1 MTDTADPGAA
11 AIPGAPAIP
20 GASPDAPPFVLASQS
35 PTRRRML
42 EAAGVPVHATDR
54 PGVDE
59 DEVKAAF
66 RADGAGPDDVA
77 EALAEMKAHRV
88 AGRYGGCLVMGA
100 DQMLEVD
107 GVWLDKPE
115 TREQAAQTL
124 RTLSGKTHRLIA
136 CAVVVKDG
144 GRIWH
149 HIESAK
155 LTVRPLS
162 EEFIQAYLDAV
173 GPAAFDSVGAY
184 QLEGAGA
191 QLFARVQGD
200 YFTVLGLPLLP
211 LMDLLRNHGVLPS

>member
-1 MTDTADPGAA
+1 MTDRPLVDPVPA
-11 AIPGAPAIP
+11 APAIA
-20 GASPDAPPFVLASQS
+20 GAQPDAPPFVLASTS

-42 EAAGVPVHATDR
+42 QAAGVPVHAADR

-77 EALAEMKAHRV
+77 EALAEMKAQRV
-88 AGRYGGCLVMGA
+88 AGRHGGCLVMGA

-107 GVWLDKPE
+107 GAWLDKPT
-115 TREQAAQTL
+115 TRDAAAQTL
-124 RTLSGKTHRLIA
+124 RTLSGKTHRLVA

-149 HIESAK
+149 HIDSAK

-162 EEFIQAYLDAV
+162 EDFIQAYLDSV
-173 GPAAFDSVGAY
+173 GDAAFESVGAY
-184 QLEGAGA
+184 QLEGLGA
-191 QLFARVQGD
+191 QLFARVEGD
-200 YFTVLGLPLLP
+200 YFTVLGLPLLA
-211 LMDLLRNHGVLPS
+211 LMDLLRNHGVLPR

>member
-1 MTDTADPGAA
+1 MTDTAD
-11 AIPGAPAIP
+11 
-20 GASPDAPPFVLASQS
+20 SPPVIAGTQADAPPFVLASQS

-42 EAAGVPVHATDR
+42 EAAGVPVHAADR

-107 GVWLDKPE
+107 GAWLDKPE
-115 TREQAAQTL
+115 TREQAAETL

-149 HIESAK
+149 HIESAE
-155 LTVRPLS
+155 LSVRPLS
-162 EEFIQAYLDAV
+162 EPFIQNYLDAV
-173 GPAAFDSVGAY
+173 GDRAFDSVGAY
-184 QLEGAGA
+184 QLEGLGA
-191 QLFARVQGD
+191 QLFSRVQGD
-200 YFTVLGLPLLP
+200 YFTVLGLPLLA
-211 LMDLLRNHGVLPS
+211 LMDLLRNHGVLPR

>member
-1 MTDTADPGAA
+1 MTDTAA
-11 AIPGAPAIP
+11 APAPRIA
-20 GASPDAPPFVLASQS
+20 GAKPDAPPFVLGSQS
-35 PTRRRML
+35 PTRRHML
-42 EAAGVPVHATDR
+42 EAAGVPVHAADR

-66 RADGAGPDDVA
+66 RADGAGADDVA
-77 EALAEMKAHRV
+77 EALAEMKAQRV
-88 AGRYGGCLVMGA
+88 AERYGGCLVMGA

-107 GVWLDKPE
+107 GAWLDKPR
-115 TREQAAQTL
+115 TRDQAAQTL

-149 HIESAK
+149 HIDSAK

-162 EEFIQAYLDAV
+162 AGFIDSYLDTV
-173 GPAAFDSVGAY
+173 GAAAFDSVGAY
-184 QLEGAGA
+184 QLEGVGA
-191 QLFARVQGD
+191 QLFTQVQGD

-211 LMDLLRNHGVLPS
+211 LTDLLRNHGVLPS

>member
-1 MTDTADPGAA
+1 MTDRAA
-11 AIPGAPAIP
+11 APATYLAGAQ
-20 GASPDAPPFVLASQS
+20 SDAPPFVLASQS
-35 PTRRRML
+35 PTRRRLL
-42 EAAGVPVHATDR
+42 EAAGVPVHAADR

-77 EALAEMKAHRV
+77 EALAEMKAQRV

-100 DQMLEVD
+100 DQMLEID
-107 GVWLDKPE
+107 GAWLDKPA
-115 TREQAAQTL
+115 TRDQAARTL
-124 RTLSGKTHRLIA
+124 QALSGKTHRLIA

-155 LTVRPLS
+155 LAVRPLS
-162 EEFIQAYLDAV
+162 ETFIQAYLDAL
-173 GPAAFDSVGAY
+173 GDAAFDSVGAY
-184 QLEGAGA
+184 QLEGIGA

-211 LMDLLRNHGVLPS
+211 LMDLLRNHGVLPR

>member
-1 MTDTADPGAA
+1 MTDRAAPLADVKPIA
-11 AIPGAPAIP
+11 GAPA
-20 GASPDAPPFVLASQS
+20 DAPRFVLASTS

-42 EAAGVPVHATDR
+42 EAAGVPVHAADR

-88 AGRYGGCLVMGA
+88 AARHSGCLVMGA

-107 GVWLDKPE
+107 GAWLDKPE
-115 TREQAAQTL
+115 TRDQVAQTL
-124 RTLSGKTHRLIA
+124 RTLSGKSHRLIA

-149 HIESAK
+149 QIESAK

-162 EEFIQAYLDAV
+162 EEFIQNYLDAV

-184 QLEGAGA
+184 QLEGLGA
-191 QLFARVQGD
+191 QLFTRVQGD
-200 YFTVLGLPLLP
+200 YFTVLGLPLLA
-211 LMDLLRNHGVLPS
+211 LMDLLRNHGVVPS

>member
-1 MTDTADPGAA
+1 MVAAEADAA
-11 AIPGAPAIP
+11 ARTIAGADTHAPG
-20 GASPDAPPFVLASQS
+20 FVLASQS

-42 EAAGVPVHATDR
+42 ERAGVPIHAADQ

-88 AGRYGGCLVMGA
+88 GARYGGCLVMGA
-100 DQMLEVD
+100 DQMLEID
-107 GVWLDKPE
+107 GAWLDKPAS
-115 TREQAAQTL
+115 REQAAETL

-136 CAVVVKDG
+136 SAVIVKDG

-149 HIESAK
+149 AIDSAK

-162 EEFIQAYLDAV
+162 DAFIAAYLDAV
-173 GPAAFDSVGAY
+173 GDAAFDSVGAY
-184 QLEGAGA
+184 QLEGLGG
-191 QLFARVQGD
+191 QLFARVEGD

-211 LMDLLRNHGVLPS
+211 LLGFLREHGVVPS